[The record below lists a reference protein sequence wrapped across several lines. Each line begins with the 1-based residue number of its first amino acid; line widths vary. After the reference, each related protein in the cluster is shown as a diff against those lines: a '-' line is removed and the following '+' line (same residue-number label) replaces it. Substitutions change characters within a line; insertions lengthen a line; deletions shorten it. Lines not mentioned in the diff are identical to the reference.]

1 MKLFIGLQPY
11 TEAHLSYE
19 TDECVEKG
27 CEYLNIDYI
36 STLPHEY
43 ILLIRRKTRGFG
55 VPFRDENNLSSDCFK
70 FQFKLNICFCG
81 KFYKCKDT
89 KIYFFKGIQIR
100 GIINFRNGFKNS
112 SVYPFLDIHISFHN

>member
-55 VPFRDENNLSSDCFK
+55 VPFRDENNLSSYCFE
-70 FQFKLNICFCG
+70 FQFKLNICFG
-81 KFYKCKDT
+81 GNFSNV
-89 KIYFFKGIQIR
+89 KIQKYTFSKAIQIR